1 VTNHDEIL
9 VGVTRAMLSMQR
21 HSWEQGVA
29 AQACFEAGDSAMGI
43 LLAREAVHRQAPDGR
58 LALTNGNDS
67 VDPGVNGGPVLRA
80 YALTNDDV
88 FKHAADRMADWFLRR
103 APRTAEG
110 ILYHNVTER
119 KTLVDG
125 IYHIAPFLAQAGY
138 YDEALFQI
146 EGFRRIHLDPQ
157 EKLYSQYWDDK
168 RKDFERTAFW
178 GGGQGWMAGALAR
191 VLGTLPESMAD
202 TRARLVGYLQ
212 ELVDA
217 CLQYQRDDGLFH
229 DVFDDTTTFVETTA
243 GLMLSYAI
251 YRGIAGG
258 WLASAYQPAADRM
271 RLAGFAKVDANG
283 YVQGACGAPDFRRV
297 GTSAEAQAFLIL
309 SQAAY
314 RDLVGQQ
321 R

>member
-1 VTNHDEIL
+1 
-9 VGVTRAMLSMQR
+9 
-21 HSWEQGVA
+21 
-29 AQACFEAGDSAMGI
+29 
-43 LLAREAVHRQAPDGR
+43 
-58 LALTNGNDS
+58 
-67 VDPGVNGGPVLRA
+67 VLRA
-80 YALTNDDV
+80 YALTNEDI
-88 FKHAADRMADWFLRR
+88 FKVAADKMAEWFLEK

-110 ILYHNVTER
+110 VLYHNTTER

-125 IYHIAPFLAQAGY
+125 IYHIAPFLAEAGY

-157 EKLYSQYWDDK
+157 RKLYSQYWDD
-168 RKDFERTAFW
+168 ERGAFQRAAFW

-191 VLGTLPESMAD
+191 VLVVLPESMGD
-202 TRARLVGYLQ
+202 TRARLAGYLQ

-217 CLQYQRDDGLFH
+217 CLKYQRDDGLFH
-229 DVFDDTTTFVETTA
+229 DVIDDDATFVETTA

-258 WLASAYQPAADRM
+258 WLAATYRPAADRM
-271 RLAGFAKVDANG
+271 RLAGFARVDANG
-283 YVQGACGAPDFRRV
+283 YVQGACGAPDFQRV

-314 RDLVGQQ
+314 RDLAGQG